1 MYSSRKFY
9 RDSFEKTLILGKIE
23 GRRRRGRQRMRW
35 YDGLTDSMYLG
46 LGGLRELVMDRE
58 AWCAAVHGVAKSRTQ
73 LSDWTELNTQH
84 ENHSDLDE
92 EYSHLLKAFLVPFPG
107 AFSPKVSN
115 ILISHS
121 KLVLPVFCIFTCMES
136 CSRQFYCLA
145 SFVSFFFYSVCL
157 QDLSILLYVAT
168 LCSFFFFLISI
179 LILHFLKPI
188 LLLNVN
194 SPV

>member
-1 MYSSRKFY
+1 MCNSRKFY
-9 RDSFEKTLILGKIE
+9 K
-23 GRRRRGRQRMRW
+23 
-35 YDGLTDSMYLG
+35 
-46 LGGLRELVMDRE
+46 V
-58 AWCAAVHGVAKSRTQ
+58 
-73 LSDWTELNTQH
+73 NTQH

-92 EYSHLLKAFLVPFPG
+92 EHRRLLKAFLVPFPG

-115 ILISHS
+115 ILISYS

-136 CSRQFYCLA
+136 YRRQFYCLA
-145 SFVSFFFYSVCL
+145 SFVSCFFYSVCL

-168 LCSFFFFLISI
+168 LCSFFFFFFHEHST
-179 LILHFLKPI
+179 FFKPI